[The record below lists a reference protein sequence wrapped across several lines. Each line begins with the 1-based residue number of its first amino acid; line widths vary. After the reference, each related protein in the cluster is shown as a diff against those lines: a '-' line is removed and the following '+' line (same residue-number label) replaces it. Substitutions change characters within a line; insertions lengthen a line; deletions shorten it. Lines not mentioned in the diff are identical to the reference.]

1 MPLKMGGLEERRSNG
16 LDADMHKDIA
26 CTEKLLR
33 VGERFYH
40 ATDAESRRRLLHQI
54 LDTIYEMID
63 LKYDKMIRADALLT
77 SSTFDDHRQQLM
89 FVFTC
94 LDHCHQFEEL
104 SDDFIKWIMSRFI
117 RSCMSIVVNAKFG
130 GFLQEKILHL
140 AGLVKDKDS
149 FLNHVVM
156 QLANLVSGG
165 NSFSLG
171 EATGNYDS
179 HVSLA
184 DISDGRSTIYL
195 SLLDVIRHVKFYY
208 HSLPC
213 RSLQILWISLVKICA
228 EGHPRLK
235 ATCVLLFQRLLSL
248 DLGNEIVCRLVFDVI
263 MATEELIQKEQSSAP
278 GLETLVQ
285 AHESCLKVLME
296 LLDDM
301 ETKKSFEHIAVSVI
315 LSWGIRA
322 AELAFLYPS
331 IPVRFE
337 LVTTT
342 ITRLLS
348 RLQGDFDG
356 KHMELINKLADL
368 TQKLVERLLYS
379 EPSHSGVVEYLRSY
393 CSFLLNVD
401 FLTSQS
407 TRGQWITRHCESRW
421 QTLMH
426 AGKHGDAMKIRRIA
440 TAALALCNGENAS
453 AVFMNIL
460 PTEKQLIQVIEAAS
474 TLGAAAAA
482 VLLTVFEIVGDL
494 VSHHTKFPTT
504 TSVAFLSLPWLTDPE
519 LQLQSRRHMTSL
531 PLLKEMNRLA
541 KMNTTGANDKVLEYT
556 LSALSKVHGFCDWRR
571 TILLSAMSSSRSVLV
586 QASLSHLAMF
596 VSSLDTPSL
605 HRLLTPAI
613 ELASNPSFSHSDVDM
628 ACVLN
633 ALSHSLCASHPSSR
647 VQGTSGVICSACEN
661 LVAGTPIPEQDKI
674 EQLPGLFELLVKV
687 LTEQKYTKEKHV
699 RLDAAS
705 LVLTA
710 FCHMHCPPVVYLK
723 VAKASLKF
731 INDEDEDVRN
741 VYQSAFKVIVSGSL
755 PSELVDAIFIEQFSA
770 EYPAE
775 CEQTM
780 IEASNP
786 FLLLAAKH
794 SSCPGLADKSLHQLF
809 IRALRFLG
817 SATIF
822 EECKRTIQ
830 ELTALEFADGRDARR
845 FFARRKRAFCSDIV
859 NDVVCS
865 WSVDDG
871 LDGLINEEIDDVLQ
885 AVQEL
890 FGFENINSLIRSSV
904 YIVPLLLLTNPEMRP
919 IAVKFLDRIRFH
931 LSKHKQDLI
940 LEYFPSV
947 LERPLN
953 SAAKKS
959 LKIFIKEYCDLDL
972 RYLFHAKRFLCIL
985 YALRS
990 ISLDTAGYLEI
1001 LQGIRV
1007 GQADANG
1014 PFSLTAV
1021 MKYNSEYLG
1030 FLLSFRRSLL
1040 DDDHYEQR
1048 PILLSSL
1055 ATIIRLIDES
1065 FLEEACNKIMVV
1077 LRAATVVGEGSVAVW
1092 TEFVRRLSDGMLAT
1106 LLPKILIAI
1115 QPLLQFPATNNL
1127 LDSIFARRKPS
1138 EIEQSEAFE
1147 RTAMVLVNSE
1157 AGDSSR
1163 INFHL
1168 RRTCTDD
1175 SIEHIISGCVR
1186 MLLEECDTVGR
1197 VVLQKLLSVLDGN
1210 PLPDTLAAMLIP
1222 ALLHTMRNCGDS
1234 VLRVLS
1240 AQCLGRLGAVDPGR
1254 IGSSSIS
1261 SESDQKKIV
1270 FVDDAKDFYV
1280 DILERAWRV
1289 YSNVLDADVL
1299 DQVEYA
1305 LQSLLSELVG
1315 KNDEYGIMQ
1324 RLSEECR
1331 RDIEPFRSSSL
1342 VQTHDRRGPIEER
1355 PIVDHTTGYEEWL
1368 LQCFIIGVPKVRQ
1381 HPEKEVFKALK
1392 WIVFAKDA
1400 VFTRHVLP
1408 QLIIRLILEN
1418 NEGIIKEYCE
1428 EVISVLK
1435 RVVTNAA
1442 GWMRLAAHVVFS
1454 VLDTLEQYAIRRL
1467 AKKRPNDKELERT
1480 QAFLS
1485 RVFSE
1490 KTSNGSSLVVEA
1502 AERCQCLHRAL
1513 RWCEQHDIK
1522 QDSLGCNIFDR
1533 SHFYT
1538 LERIYTQL
1546 QNVDGVLGS
1555 FECISACTSP
1565 TADERI
1571 LALEANGDYNEALP
1585 LYAQSVNNKELQL
1598 IKCLLR
1604 LNQPQLALNT
1614 ATSFYEKEDEEKSPQ
1629 LVSALASS
1637 QLEATWHLRD
1647 WSRLEKMVQK
1657 SDPLLDRNDSSWG
1670 AACASILCAV
1680 KRREPRKL
1688 TERLLAARERLVER
1702 ITAKTIEDSN
1712 TYTQAY
1718 KYIANLHILEEIDE
1732 STNSLSLLSSLR
1744 SVDLN
1749 AVLSKWQSRS
1759 ESVVQCSNI
1768 LEPILLV
1775 RRELLRASADA
1786 GAVDRRDV
1794 DNALTQLLVQSC
1806 RLARQSGHLQIA
1818 WTFLVEAKALGV
1830 NLKDVGMEEARFE
1843 FQKGNQSQAIGLLTK
1858 LLTTKFADM
1867 NKLFTSFVHWHEAGA
1882 KSSPESP
1889 DVLVKRTSRESRAAF
1904 AEVQL
1909 LRAEY
1914 MLKSGAVAA
1923 TDLYQI
1929 YLSLQKFDVP
1939 SEDLHYR
1946 VAVFCDGMYSID
1958 TEKVRSDLV
1967 ANILKSYANALR
1979 FGRNHLFHAMPRMLT
1994 IWLDVSQKKTEIMHT
2009 RGSDARA
2016 IEMNH
2021 RDNNDITQMN
2031 TEISRAFRQLD
2042 SYAFYTAFPQL
2053 ISRIVHPNASVFSTL
2068 KAILADLICKYPHQ
2082 CLWQSIAVYRTGSWQ
2097 KNIRQERC
2105 AQVFAVVKN
2114 KRHNMDQL
2122 IDQYDYIAAILIEL
2136 AEKKI
2141 KTCGSFSD
2149 LPKMAPR
2156 LHNFFARGE
2165 LHSDLLMGAKDRG
2178 LSGMRT
2184 VSPSIMI
2191 PLTEMLEH
2199 ALPKDFSDKVC
2210 QFSQFVMDAATP
2222 TESPTEL
2229 PEVFIS
2235 SVDPDYLV
2243 LKSMLR
2249 PKRIALRGGDG
2260 RRYLIMCKPNDELR
2274 KDARFMDVNRMMN
2287 SLMRQNADARR
2298 RQLTVRTFSVIP
2310 LQEAGGIVEWVP
2322 NLTPYRGVLQPLFEE
2337 KGDPLP
2343 DAQWFTNWNASSS
2356 LEDRL
2361 ERMRSVFYRRY
2372 PLVMAEWF
2380 RGFLR
2385 LCFLLSLS
2393 DFYQPSKD
2401 MEWHH
2406 TREELAE
2413 QPIPKEAKLLDGQ
2426 ALVDYVNQRQTSW
2439 KATYSPDA
2447 EDFFKHRI
2455 MDSKYL
2461 EDIDVKDI
2469 EIKEI
2474 DPVGDIP
2481 ESFDARDHWPK
2492 CTSIGYI
2499 RDQSACG
2506 SCWAVSVGAA
2516 IGDRVCTQSNST
2528 KKMDASD
2535 TDLLAC
2541 CKNCGFG
2548 CQGGYTIRAWE
2559 YLMNEGVCTGGR
2571 YKQKGVCKPYAF
2583 HPCGRHANQKYYGEC
2598 PDEGWKTP
2606 KCRKICQLRYRK
2618 SYEDDKIYGIRAYQL
2633 PNNERSIRKEIMNNG
2648 PVVASFRVYSDFK
2661 FYTGGIYIHTGG
2673 YERGGH
2679 AVKVIGWG
2687 RENGTDYWLIANS
2700 WNTDWGENGGY
2711 FRILRGSNHCQI
2723 EQKVVAGLIK
2733 L

>member
-1 MPLKMGGLEERRSNG
+1 MSLKTVGLEEQRISACNG
-16 LDADMHKDIA
+16 LDADMHRDIA
-26 CTEKLLR
+26 CTERLLKA
-33 VGERFYH
+33 GERFYH
-40 ATDAESRRRLLHQI
+40 TKDPELRRRLLHQI
-54 LDTIYEMID
+54 LDIIYEMID
-63 LKYDKMIRADALLT
+63 LKYDKMIRADALLS
-77 SSTFDDHRQQLM
+77 SSTFDDHRQQLL

-104 SDDFIKWIMSRFI
+104 SDDFVKWIICRFI
-117 RSCMSIVVNAKFG
+117 RSCTSIVVNARFG

-140 AGLVKDKDS
+140 AGLIKDKIK
-149 FLNHVVM
+149 FLNHIVI
-156 QLANLVSGG
+156 QLANLVNGG

-171 EATGNYDS
+171 EATGKYDS
-179 HVSLA
+179 HIVLF
-184 DISDGRSTIYL
+184 DIPDGRSTIYL
-195 SLLDVIRHVKFYY
+195 SLLDVIRHVKFNYE
-208 HSLPC
+208 SLSC

-263 MATEELIQKEQSSAP
+263 MATEEFIQREENSAE

-296 LLDDM
+296 LLDDIQH
-301 ETKKSFEHIAVSVI
+301 KKSFDNIDVSVI
-315 LSWGIRA
+315 LSWGVRA
-322 AELAFLYPS
+322 AELAFVFPV
-331 IPVRFE
+331 IPIRFE

-342 ITRLLS
+342 VTRLLS
-348 RLQGDFDG
+348 RLHGDLQP
-356 KHMELINKLADL
+356 KHVELINKLADL
-368 TQKLVERLLYS
+368 TQKLVERLLDLD
-379 EPSHSGVVEYLRSY
+379 PSNSGTIAEHLRSY

-401 FLTSQS
+401 ALLFQTV
-407 TRGQWITRHCESRW
+407 RGQWIATYCESRW
-421 QTLMH
+421 QTLMRT
-426 AGKHGDAMKIRRIA
+426 GKHGDAMRIRRIA
-440 TAALALCNGENAS
+440 TAALALCEGENAS
-453 AVFMNIL
+453 VVFTKVL
-460 PTEKQLIQVIEAAS
+460 PTENQLIEVIEAAS
-474 TLGAAAAA
+474 TLGPAASSI
-482 VLLTVFEIVGDL
+482 LLAVFEIVGDL
-494 VSHHTKFPTT
+494 VSHHTEFPTT
-504 TSVAFLSLPWLTDPE
+504 TSVAFLSLPWLVDPG

-541 KMNTTGANDKVLEYT
+541 RMNANNTNDKILEYT
-556 LSALSKVHGFCDWRR
+556 LSALSFVHGFCDWRR
-571 TILLSAMSSSRSVLV
+571 TILLAAMSSSRSVIV

-596 VSSLDTPSL
+596 VSTLDTPSL
-605 HRLLTPAI
+605 HRLLTPAV
-613 ELASNPSFSHSDVDM
+613 EFASNPNFPNLNVDM
-628 ACVLN
+628 ACILN
-633 ALSHSLCASHPSSR
+633 ALSHSLCASHPASR
-647 VQGTSGVICSACEN
+647 VQGADGVSCSACEK
-661 LVAGTPIPEQDKI
+661 LSAGISVPEQERM

-687 LTEQKYTKEKHV
+687 LTNEKYKKEKHI
-699 RLDAAS
+699 RLDAAG
-705 LVLTA
+705 LTFTA
-710 FCHMHCPPVVYLK
+710 LCHMNCPPDVYLR
-723 VAKASLKF
+723 VAKASLGF
-731 INDEDEDVRN
+731 INDEDEDVRS
-741 VYQSAFKVIVSGSL
+741 VYQSAFKVIVSQSL
-755 PSELVDAIFIEQFSA
+755 SSELIDTIFTEHFCAI
-770 EYPAE
+770 YPAE

-780 IEASNP
+780 MEASNP
-786 FLLLAAKH
+786 FLVLAAKH
-794 SSCPGLADKSLHQLF
+794 SSSPDLADKSLHQLL
-809 IRALRFLG
+809 IRALRFVG
-817 SATIF
+817 STAIF
-822 EECKRTIQ
+822 DDCKRTIQ
-830 ELTALEFADGRDARR
+830 DLTAQEFPDGADTRR
-845 FFARRKRAFCSDIV
+845 FFARRKRAFCTDIV
-859 NDVVCS
+859 DEVVFALRIENDESDEV
-865 WSVDDG
+865 
-871 LDGLINEEIDDVLQ
+871 INEEMDDILQ
-885 AVQEL
+885 VAQEA
-890 FGFENINSLIRSSV
+890 FGFESISSFIRSSV
-904 YIVPLLLLTNPEMRP
+904 YIVPLILLSDEENRA
-919 IAVKFLDRIRFH
+919 IAVKFLERIRSH

-940 LEYFPSV
+940 SECFPAV

-953 SAAKKS
+953 SSKRKS
-959 LKIFIKEYCDLDL
+959 LKTFIKEYCGVEL
-972 RYLFHAKRFLCIL
+972 RYLFHTKRFLCTV

-990 ISLDTAGYLEI
+990 ISLDTNGYLEV
-1001 LQGIRV
+1001 LQSMRV
-1007 GQADANG
+1007 GQVYSRE

-1021 MKYNSEYLG
+1021 MKFNCEYLG

-1048 PILLSSL
+1048 PVLLSSL
-1055 ATIIRLIDES
+1055 ATIIRLIDEK
-1065 FLEEACNKIMVV
+1065 FLEETCNKVMVV
-1077 LRAATVVGEGSVAVW
+1077 LRAATSVGEGSVAVW

-1115 QPLLQFPATNNL
+1115 QPLLKFPATNDL
-1127 LDSIFARRKPS
+1127 LDNIFDRRKPL

-1147 RTAMVLVNSE
+1147 RTAMVLLNSE

-1175 SIEHIISGCVR
+1175 SIERMITGCVR
-1186 MLLEECDTVGR
+1186 MLLEECDTVGI
-1197 VVLQKLLSVLDGN
+1197 VVLQKLLSVLNGS
-1210 PLPDTLAAMLIP
+1210 PLPDALAAALIP
-1222 ALLHTMRNCGDS
+1222 ALLHTMRSSGDS
-1234 VLRVLS
+1234 FLRVLS

-1254 IGSSSIS
+1254 IGSSSITPGG
-1261 SESDQKKIV
+1261 DQKKIV
-1270 FVDDAKDFYV
+1270 FVDDAKEFYI

-1289 YSNVLDADVL
+1289 YSNILDADVL

-1315 KNDEYGIMQ
+1315 KTDELGIME

-1342 VQTHDRRGPIEER
+1342 VQTHDRRGPIKER
-1355 PIVDHTTGYEEWL
+1355 PIVDHTSGYEEWL

-1392 WIVFAKDA
+1392 WIVFARDA
-1400 VFTRHVLP
+1400 VFTRHILP

-1418 NEGIIKEYCE
+1418 NEGMINEYCDE
-1428 EVISVLK
+1428 MASVLR

-1442 GWMRLAAHVVFS
+1442 GWMRLAAHVVFF
-1454 VLDTLEQYAIRRL
+1454 VLDTLEQFAIRRM
-1467 AKKRPNDKELERT
+1467 AKKRPNDRELERT
-1480 QAFLS
+1480 QTFLS

-1490 KTSNGSSLVVEA
+1490 KTPDGSLLVVQA
-1502 AERCQCLHRAL
+1502 AERCQCMHRAL
-1513 RWCEQHDIK
+1513 RWCEQHEIK
-1522 QDSLGCNIFDR
+1522 QDDLGCNIFDR
-1533 SHFYT
+1533 NHFYT

-1555 FECISACTSP
+1555 YECISACTSP

-1614 ATSFYEKEDEEKSPQ
+1614 AISFYEKESEDKSPQ
-1629 LVSALASS
+1629 LVSSLASS

-1647 WSRLEKMVQK
+1647 WSRLEKMVLR

-1670 AACASILCAV
+1670 AACASILCAI
-1680 KRREPRKL
+1680 KRREPLKL
-1688 TERLLAARERLVER
+1688 TERLLAARQRLVER

-1718 KYIANLHILEEIDE
+1718 KYIVDLHILEEIDE
-1732 STNSLSLLSSLR
+1732 SKDTLSLLSSR
-1744 SVDLN
+1744 R
-1749 AVLSKWQSRS
+1749 AVNLSAILDKWQARS
-1759 ESVVQCSNI
+1759 ECVVQCSNI

-1786 GAVDRRDV
+1786 GAVNRHDV

-1858 LLTTKFADM
+1858 LLTTEFSDM
-1867 NKLFTSFVHWHEAGA
+1867 NKLFTNFVQWHEAGA
-1882 KSSPESP
+1882 KSSPDSP
-1889 DVLVKRTSRESRAAF
+1889 DILVKNTGKESRAAF

-1994 IWLDVSQKKTEIMHT
+1994 IWLDVSQKKTEMMRT

-2031 TEISRAFRQLD
+2031 TEISRASRQLD

-2053 ISRIVHPNASVFSTL
+2053 ISRIVHPNVSVFTTL

-2082 CLWQSIAVYRTGSWQ
+2082 CLWQSIAVYRTGPWQ

-2105 AQVFAVVKN
+2105 SQVFAVVKN

-2122 IDQYDYIAAILIEL
+2122 IDQYDYVATILIEL

-2141 KTCGSFSD
+2141 RTCGSFSD
-2149 LPKMAPR
+2149 LPKVSPR
-2156 LHNFFARGE
+2156 LHKFFTKGE
-2165 LHSDLLMGAKDRG
+2165 LCSDLLMGAKERG
-2178 LSGMRT
+2178 LSGMRIVT
-2184 VSPSIMI
+2184 PSVMI

-2222 TESPTEL
+2222 TQSPTEL

-2243 LKSMLR
+2243 LKSMVR

-2298 RQLTVRTFSVIP
+2298 RQLSVRTFSVIP
-2310 LQEAGGIVEWVP
+2310 LQARKSFVLINICRLLDTVGA
-2322 NLTPYRGVLQPLFEE
+2322 RCLQPGDHFASGTFE
-2337 KGDPLP
+2337 
-2343 DAQWFTNWNASSS
+2343 ACVA
-2356 LEDRL
+2356 R
-2361 ERMRSVFYRRY
+2361 
-2372 PLVMAEWF
+2372 
-2380 RGFLR
+2380 
-2385 LCFLLSLS
+2385 FLLSGHTPSFLC
-2393 DFYQPSKD
+2393 PSKIA
-2401 MEWHH
+2401 
-2406 TREELAE
+2406 RVSL
-2413 QPIPKEAKLLDGQ
+2413 
-2426 ALVDYVNQRQTSW
+2426 
-2439 KATYSPDA
+2439 SP
-2447 EDFFKHRI
+2447 
-2455 MDSKYL
+2455 S
-2461 EDIDVKDI
+2461 
-2469 EIKEI
+2469 
-2474 DPVGDIP
+2474 
-2481 ESFDARDHWPK
+2481 
-2492 CTSIGYI
+2492 
-2499 RDQSACG
+2499 
-2506 SCWAVSVGAA
+2506 
-2516 IGDRVCTQSNST
+2516 
-2528 KKMDASD
+2528 
-2535 TDLLAC
+2535 
-2541 CKNCGFG
+2541 
-2548 CQGGYTIRAWE
+2548 
-2559 YLMNEGVCTGGR
+2559 
-2571 YKQKGVCKPYAF
+2571 
-2583 HPCGRHANQKYYGEC
+2583 
-2598 PDEGWKTP
+2598 
-2606 KCRKICQLRYRK
+2606 
-2618 SYEDDKIYGIRAYQL
+2618 
-2633 PNNERSIRKEIMNNG
+2633 
-2648 PVVASFRVYSDFK
+2648 
-2661 FYTGGIYIHTGG
+2661 
-2673 YERGGH
+2673 
-2679 AVKVIGWG
+2679 
-2687 RENGTDYWLIANS
+2687 
-2700 WNTDWGENGGY
+2700 
-2711 FRILRGSNHCQI
+2711 
-2723 EQKVVAGLIK
+2723 
-2733 L
+2733 

>member
-1 MPLKMGGLEERRSNG
+1 MSLEMGGVEEPRSNG

-40 ATDAESRRRLLHQI
+40 ATDAVSRRRLLQQI

-117 RSCMSIVVNAKFG
+117 RSRMSIVVNAKFG

-140 AGLVKDKDS
+140 AGLVRDKDS
-149 FLNHVVM
+149 FLNHIVM
-156 QLANLVSGG
+156 QLANITVLILNEG
-165 NSFSLG
+165 
-171 EATGNYDS
+171 
-179 HVSLA
+179 
-184 DISDGRSTIYL
+184 
-195 SLLDVIRHVKFYY
+195 
-208 HSLPC
+208 
-213 RSLQILWISLVKICA
+213 LQ
-228 EGHPRLK
+228 
-235 ATCVLLFQRLLSL
+235 TCVLLFQRLLSL

-301 ETKKSFEHIAVSVI
+301 ENKKSFNHIAVSVI

-342 ITRLLS
+342 TTRLLS

-356 KHMELINKLADL
+356 KHMELINSLADL

-379 EPSHSGVVEYLRSY
+379 EPSHSNVVEYLRSY

-401 FLTSQS
+401 WLSSQS
-407 TRGQWITRHCESRW
+407 SRGQWITRHCESRW
-421 QTLMH
+421 QTLMQ

-474 TLGAAAAA
+474 NLGAAASA

-541 KMNTTGANDKVLEYT
+541 KMNITGANEKVLEYT

-613 ELASNPSFSHSDVDM
+613 ELASNPSFSHSGVDM

-633 ALSHSLCASHPSSR
+633 ALSHSLCASHPSSH
-647 VQGTSGVICSACEN
+647 VQGTNEVTCSACEN
-661 LVAGTPIPEQDKI
+661 LVAGTPVPEQDKI
-674 EQLPGLFELLVKV
+674 EQLPGLFELLLMV

-710 FCHMHCPPVVYLK
+710 FCHMHCPPDVYLK
-723 VAKASLKF
+723 VAKTSLNF

-786 FLLLAAKH
+786 FLLLAAKY
-794 SSCPGLADKSLHQLF
+794 SSCPDLADKSLHQLF

-830 ELTALEFADGRDARR
+830 ELAAQEFVDGRDTRR

-865 WSVDDG
+865 WNVDDG

-885 AVQEL
+885 AAQEI

-904 YIVPLLLLTNPEMRP
+904 YIVPLLLLTNPENRTV
-919 IAVKFLDRIRFH
+919 AVKFLDRIRFH

-947 LERPLN
+947 FERPLN

-959 LKIFIKEYCDLDL
+959 LKAFIKEYCDLDL
-972 RYLFHAKRFLCIL
+972 
-985 YALRS
+985 
-990 ISLDTAGYLEI
+990 
-1001 LQGIRV
+1001 
-1007 GQADANG
+1007 
-1014 PFSLTAV
+1014 
-1021 MKYNSEYLG
+1021 
-1030 FLLSFRRSLL
+1030 
-1040 DDDHYEQR
+1040 
-1048 PILLSSL
+1048 
-1055 ATIIRLIDES
+1055 
-1065 FLEEACNKIMVV
+1065 ACNKIMVV

-1092 TEFVRRLSDGMLAT
+1092 AEFIRRLSDGMLAT

-1115 QPLLQFPATNNL
+1115 QPLLKFPATNNL
-1127 LDSIFARRKPS
+1127 LDCIFDRRKPL

-1168 RRTCTDD
+1168 RRTSTDD

-1210 PLPDTLAAMLIP
+1210 PLPDALAAILIP

-1261 SESDQKKIV
+1261 SEGDQKKIL
-1270 FVDDAKDFYV
+1270 FVDDAKEFYV

-1315 KNDEYGIMQ
+1315 KTDEYGIMERYEIFIYPNG

-1355 PIVDHTTGYEEWL
+1355 PIVDHTAGYEDWL
-1368 LQCFIIGVPKVRQ
+1368 LQCFITGVPKVRQ

-1418 NEGIIKEYCE
+1418 NEGIIKEVTGFSHVLFRVCSVRYFLRILKPSKLVLIHRGYCVEIHIHDVFIKYCE
-1428 EVISVLK
+1428 EVISVLR

-1467 AKKRPNDKELERT
+1467 TKKRPNDKELERT

-1490 KTSNGSSLVVEA
+1490 KTSNGSLLAVEA

-1513 RWCEQHDIK
+1513 RWCEQHEIK

-1533 SHFYT
+1533 NHFYT

-1614 ATSFYEKEDEEKSPQ
+1614 ATSFNEKEDEEKSPQ
-1629 LVSALASS
+1629 LISALASS

-1688 TERLLAARERLVER
+1688 KERLLAARERLVER

-1744 SVDLN
+1744 SVDLK
-1749 AVLSKWQSRS
+1749 AVLNKWQVCIFVRNS
-1759 ESVVQCSNI
+1759 I
-1768 LEPILLV
+1768 L
-1775 RRELLRASADA
+1775 DC
-1786 GAVDRRDV
+1786 
-1794 DNALTQLLVQSC
+1794 C
-1806 RLARQSGHLQIA
+1806 R
-1818 WTFLVEAKALGV
+1818 
-1830 NLKDVGMEEARFE
+1830 
-1843 FQKGNQSQAIGLLTK
+1843 
-1858 LLTTKFADM
+1858 
-1867 NKLFTSFVHWHEAGA
+1867 
-1882 KSSPESP
+1882 
-1889 DVLVKRTSRESRAAF
+1889 
-1904 AEVQL
+1904 
-1909 LRAEY
+1909 
-1914 MLKSGAVAA
+1914 
-1923 TDLYQI
+1923 
-1929 YLSLQKFDVP
+1929 
-1939 SEDLHYR
+1939 
-1946 VAVFCDGMYSID
+1946 C
-1958 TEKVRSDLV
+1958 
-1967 ANILKSYANALR
+1967 
-1979 FGRNHLFHAMPRMLT
+1979 
-1994 IWLDVSQKKTEIMHT
+1994 
-2009 RGSDARA
+2009 
-2016 IEMNH
+2016 
-2021 RDNNDITQMN
+2021 
-2031 TEISRAFRQLD
+2031 
-2042 SYAFYTAFPQL
+2042 
-2053 ISRIVHPNASVFSTL
+2053 
-2068 KAILADLICKYPHQ
+2068 LICTV
-2082 CLWQSIAVYRTGSWQ
+2082 I
-2097 KNIRQERC
+2097 
-2105 AQVFAVVKN
+2105 
-2114 KRHNMDQL
+2114 
-2122 IDQYDYIAAILIEL
+2122 
-2136 AEKKI
+2136 
-2141 KTCGSFSD
+2141 
-2149 LPKMAPR
+2149 
-2156 LHNFFARGE
+2156 NF
-2165 LHSDLLMGAKDRG
+2165 
-2178 LSGMRT
+2178 
-2184 VSPSIMI
+2184 I
-2191 PLTEMLEH
+2191 
-2199 ALPKDFSDKVC
+2199 
-2210 QFSQFVMDAATP
+2210 
-2222 TESPTEL
+2222 
-2229 PEVFIS
+2229 
-2235 SVDPDYLV
+2235 
-2243 LKSMLR
+2243 
-2249 PKRIALRGGDG
+2249 
-2260 RRYLIMCKPNDELR
+2260 
-2274 KDARFMDVNRMMN
+2274 
-2287 SLMRQNADARR
+2287 
-2298 RQLTVRTFSVIP
+2298 
-2310 LQEAGGIVEWVP
+2310 
-2322 NLTPYRGVLQPLFEE
+2322 
-2337 KGDPLP
+2337 
-2343 DAQWFTNWNASSS
+2343 
-2356 LEDRL
+2356 
-2361 ERMRSVFYRRY
+2361 
-2372 PLVMAEWF
+2372 
-2380 RGFLR
+2380 
-2385 LCFLLSLS
+2385 
-2393 DFYQPSKD
+2393 
-2401 MEWHH
+2401 
-2406 TREELAE
+2406 
-2413 QPIPKEAKLLDGQ
+2413 
-2426 ALVDYVNQRQTSW
+2426 
-2439 KATYSPDA
+2439 
-2447 EDFFKHRI
+2447 
-2455 MDSKYL
+2455 
-2461 EDIDVKDI
+2461 
-2469 EIKEI
+2469 
-2474 DPVGDIP
+2474 
-2481 ESFDARDHWPK
+2481 
-2492 CTSIGYI
+2492 
-2499 RDQSACG
+2499 
-2506 SCWAVSVGAA
+2506 
-2516 IGDRVCTQSNST
+2516 
-2528 KKMDASD
+2528 
-2535 TDLLAC
+2535 
-2541 CKNCGFG
+2541 
-2548 CQGGYTIRAWE
+2548 
-2559 YLMNEGVCTGGR
+2559 
-2571 YKQKGVCKPYAF
+2571 
-2583 HPCGRHANQKYYGEC
+2583 
-2598 PDEGWKTP
+2598 
-2606 KCRKICQLRYRK
+2606 
-2618 SYEDDKIYGIRAYQL
+2618 
-2633 PNNERSIRKEIMNNG
+2633 
-2648 PVVASFRVYSDFK
+2648 
-2661 FYTGGIYIHTGG
+2661 
-2673 YERGGH
+2673 
-2679 AVKVIGWG
+2679 
-2687 RENGTDYWLIANS
+2687 
-2700 WNTDWGENGGY
+2700 
-2711 FRILRGSNHCQI
+2711 
-2723 EQKVVAGLIK
+2723 
-2733 L
+2733 

>member
-1 MPLKMGGLEERRSNG
+1 MP
-16 LDADMHKDIA
+16 
-26 CTEKLLR
+26 
-33 VGERFYH
+33 
-40 ATDAESRRRLLHQI
+40 
-54 LDTIYEMID
+54 
-63 LKYDKMIRADALLT
+63 
-77 SSTFDDHRQQLM
+77 
-89 FVFTC
+89 
-94 LDHCHQFEEL
+94 
-104 SDDFIKWIMSRFI
+104 
-117 RSCMSIVVNAKFG
+117 
-130 GFLQEKILHL
+130 
-140 AGLVKDKDS
+140 
-149 FLNHVVM
+149 
-156 QLANLVSGG
+156 
-165 NSFSLG
+165 
-171 EATGNYDS
+171 
-179 HVSLA
+179 
-184 DISDGRSTIYL
+184 
-195 SLLDVIRHVKFYY
+195 
-208 HSLPC
+208 
-213 RSLQILWISLVKICA
+213 
-228 EGHPRLK
+228 
-235 ATCVLLFQRLLSL
+235 
-248 DLGNEIVCRLVFDVI
+248 
-263 MATEELIQKEQSSAP
+263 
-278 GLETLVQ
+278 
-285 AHESCLKVLME
+285 
-296 LLDDM
+296 
-301 ETKKSFEHIAVSVI
+301 
-315 LSWGIRA
+315 
-322 AELAFLYPS
+322 
-331 IPVRFE
+331 
-337 LVTTT
+337 
-342 ITRLLS
+342 
-348 RLQGDFDG
+348 
-356 KHMELINKLADL
+356 
-368 TQKLVERLLYS
+368 
-379 EPSHSGVVEYLRSY
+379 
-393 CSFLLNVD
+393 
-401 FLTSQS
+401 
-407 TRGQWITRHCESRW
+407 
-421 QTLMH
+421 
-426 AGKHGDAMKIRRIA
+426 
-440 TAALALCNGENAS
+440 
-453 AVFMNIL
+453 
-460 PTEKQLIQVIEAAS
+460 
-474 TLGAAAAA
+474 
-482 VLLTVFEIVGDL
+482 
-494 VSHHTKFPTT
+494 
-504 TSVAFLSLPWLTDPE
+504 
-519 LQLQSRRHMTSL
+519 
-531 PLLKEMNRLA
+531 
-541 KMNTTGANDKVLEYT
+541 
-556 LSALSKVHGFCDWRR
+556 
-571 TILLSAMSSSRSVLV
+571 
-586 QASLSHLAMF
+586 
-596 VSSLDTPSL
+596 
-605 HRLLTPAI
+605 
-613 ELASNPSFSHSDVDM
+613 
-628 ACVLN
+628 
-633 ALSHSLCASHPSSR
+633 
-647 VQGTSGVICSACEN
+647 
-661 LVAGTPIPEQDKI
+661 
-674 EQLPGLFELLVKV
+674 
-687 LTEQKYTKEKHV
+687 
-699 RLDAAS
+699 
-705 LVLTA
+705 
-710 FCHMHCPPVVYLK
+710 
-723 VAKASLKF
+723 
-731 INDEDEDVRN
+731 
-741 VYQSAFKVIVSGSL
+741 
-755 PSELVDAIFIEQFSA
+755 
-770 EYPAE
+770 
-775 CEQTM
+775 
-780 IEASNP
+780 
-786 FLLLAAKH
+786 
-794 SSCPGLADKSLHQLF
+794 
-809 IRALRFLG
+809 
-817 SATIF
+817 
-822 EECKRTIQ
+822 
-830 ELTALEFADGRDARR
+830 
-845 FFARRKRAFCSDIV
+845 
-859 NDVVCS
+859 
-865 WSVDDG
+865 
-871 LDGLINEEIDDVLQ
+871 
-885 AVQEL
+885 
-890 FGFENINSLIRSSV
+890 
-904 YIVPLLLLTNPEMRP
+904 
-919 IAVKFLDRIRFH
+919 
-931 LSKHKQDLI
+931 
-940 LEYFPSV
+940 
-947 LERPLN
+947 
-953 SAAKKS
+953 
-959 LKIFIKEYCDLDL
+959 
-972 RYLFHAKRFLCIL
+972 
-985 YALRS
+985 
-990 ISLDTAGYLEI
+990 
-1001 LQGIRV
+1001 
-1007 GQADANG
+1007 
-1014 PFSLTAV
+1014 
-1021 MKYNSEYLG
+1021 
-1030 FLLSFRRSLL
+1030 
-1040 DDDHYEQR
+1040 
-1048 PILLSSL
+1048 
-1055 ATIIRLIDES
+1055 
-1065 FLEEACNKIMVV
+1065 
-1077 LRAATVVGEGSVAVW
+1077 
-1092 TEFVRRLSDGMLAT
+1092 
-1106 LLPKILIAI
+1106 
-1115 QPLLQFPATNNL
+1115 
-1127 LDSIFARRKPS
+1127 
-1138 EIEQSEAFE
+1138 
-1147 RTAMVLVNSE
+1147 
-1157 AGDSSR
+1157 
-1163 INFHL
+1163 
-1168 RRTCTDD
+1168 
-1175 SIEHIISGCVR
+1175 GCVR

-1197 VVLQKLLSVLDGN
+1197 VALQKLLSVLNGN
-1210 PLPDTLAAMLIP
+1210 PLPDSLAAILIP

-1261 SESDQKKIV
+1261 SEGDQKKIV
-1270 FVDDAKDFYV
+1270 FVDDAKEFYV

-1315 KNDEYGIMQ
+1315 KTDEYGIMQ

-1342 VQTHDRRGPIEER
+1342 VQTHDRRGPMEER
-1355 PIVDHTTGYEEWL
+1355 PIVDYTAGYEDWL
-1368 LQCFIIGVPKVRQ
+1368 LQCFIIGVPK
-1381 HPEKEVFKALK
+1381 
-1392 WIVFAKDA
+1392 
-1400 VFTRHVLP
+1400 
-1408 QLIIRLILEN
+1408 
-1418 NEGIIKEYCE
+1418 YCE
-1428 EVISVLK
+1428 EVISVLR

-1485 RVFSE
+1485 QVFSE
-1490 KTSNGSSLVVEA
+1490 KTSNGSLLVVEA

-1513 RWCEQHDIK
+1513 RWCEQHEIK

-1585 LYAQSVNNKELQL
+1585 LYAQSVNNKEVKLQL

-1629 LVSALASS
+1629 LISALASS

-1749 AVLSKWQSRS
+1749 AALNKWQSRS
-1759 ESVVQCSNI
+1759 ETVVQCSNI

-1858 LLTTKFADM
+1858 LLTTKFSDM
-1867 NKLFTSFVHWHEAGA
+1867 NKLFTSFVQWREAGA

-1994 IWLDVSQKKTEIMHT
+1994 IWLDVSQKKTEVMHT

-2082 CLWQSIAVYRTGSWQ
+2082 CIWQSIAVYRTGSWQ

-2156 LHNFFARGE
+2156 LHNFFAKGE

-2274 KDARFMDVNRMMN
+2274 KDARFMDVNRN
-2287 SLMRQNADARR
+2287 LAVG
-2298 RQLTVRTFSVIP
+2298 LVC
-2310 LQEAGGIVEWVP
+2310 IVSWP
-2322 NLTPYRGVLQPLFEE
+2322 C
-2337 KGDPLP
+2337 
-2343 DAQWFTNWNASSS
+2343 
-2356 LEDRL
+2356 
-2361 ERMRSVFYRRY
+2361 
-2372 PLVMAEWF
+2372 MAAAKSA
-2380 RGFLR
+2380 FLR
-2385 LCFLLSLS
+2385 IRMAFL
-2393 DFYQPSKD
+2393 
-2401 MEWHH
+2401 
-2406 TREELAE
+2406 
-2413 QPIPKEAKLLDGQ
+2413 
-2426 ALVDYVNQRQTSW
+2426 
-2439 KATYSPDA
+2439 
-2447 EDFFKHRI
+2447 
-2455 MDSKYL
+2455 
-2461 EDIDVKDI
+2461 
-2469 EIKEI
+2469 
-2474 DPVGDIP
+2474 
-2481 ESFDARDHWPK
+2481 
-2492 CTSIGYI
+2492 
-2499 RDQSACG
+2499 
-2506 SCWAVSVGAA
+2506 
-2516 IGDRVCTQSNST
+2516 
-2528 KKMDASD
+2528 
-2535 TDLLAC
+2535 
-2541 CKNCGFG
+2541 
-2548 CQGGYTIRAWE
+2548 
-2559 YLMNEGVCTGGR
+2559 
-2571 YKQKGVCKPYAF
+2571 
-2583 HPCGRHANQKYYGEC
+2583 
-2598 PDEGWKTP
+2598 
-2606 KCRKICQLRYRK
+2606 
-2618 SYEDDKIYGIRAYQL
+2618 
-2633 PNNERSIRKEIMNNG
+2633 
-2648 PVVASFRVYSDFK
+2648 
-2661 FYTGGIYIHTGG
+2661 
-2673 YERGGH
+2673 
-2679 AVKVIGWG
+2679 KV
-2687 RENGTDYWLIANS
+2687 
-2700 WNTDWGENGGY
+2700 
-2711 FRILRGSNHCQI
+2711 
-2723 EQKVVAGLIK
+2723 
-2733 L
+2733 

>member
-1 MPLKMGGLEERRSNG
+1 MSLEMGGLEEPRSNG

-40 ATDAESRRRLLHQI
+40 ATDAVSRRRLLQQI

-117 RSCMSIVVNAKFG
+117 RSRMSIVVNAKFG

-140 AGLVKDKDS
+140 AGLVRDKDS
-149 FLNHVVM
+149 FLNHIVM

-171 EATGNYDS
+171 EAAGNYDS
-179 HVSLA
+179 HVSLV

-195 SLLDVIRHVKFYY
+195 SLLDVIRHVKFNYD
-208 HSLPC
+208 SLPC

-301 ETKKSFEHIAVSVI
+301 ENKKSFNHIAVSVI

-342 ITRLLS
+342 TTRLLS

-356 KHMELINKLADL
+356 KHMELINSLADL
-368 TQKLVERLLYS
+368 TQKLVERLLYL
-379 EPSHSGVVEYLRSY
+379 EPSHSNVVEYLRSY

-401 FLTSQS
+401 WLSSQS
-407 TRGQWITRHCESRW
+407 SRGQWITRHCESRW
-421 QTLMH
+421 QTLMQ

-474 TLGAAAAA
+474 NLGAAASA

-541 KMNTTGANDKVLEYT
+541 KMNITGASEFIAIWVSRERLCIKKSDEKVLEYT

-613 ELASNPSFSHSDVDM
+613 ELASNPSFSHSGVDM

-633 ALSHSLCASHPSSR
+633 AISHSLCASHPSSQ
-647 VQGTSGVICSACEN
+647 VQGTNEVTCSACEN

-674 EQLPGLFELLVKV
+674 EQLPGLFELLLKV

-710 FCHMHCPPVVYLK
+710 FCHMHCPPDVYLK
-723 VAKASLKF
+723 VAKTSLNF

-786 FLLLAAKH
+786 FLLLAAKY
-794 SSCPGLADKSLHQLF
+794 SSYPDLADKSLHQLF

-830 ELTALEFADGRDARR
+830 ELAAQEFVDGRDTRR

-865 WSVDDG
+865 WDVDDG

-885 AVQEL
+885 AAQEI

-904 YIVPLLLLTNPEMRP
+904 YIVPLLLLTNPENRTV
-919 IAVKFLDRIRFH
+919 AVKFLDRIRFH

-947 LERPLN
+947 FERPLN

-959 LKIFIKEYCDLDL
+959 LKAFIKEYCDLDL

-990 ISLDTAGYLEI
+990 ISLDTTGYLEI

-1007 GQADANG
+1007 GQADTRE

-1021 MKYNSEYLG
+1021 MKYNCEYLG

-1048 PILLSSL
+1048 PVLLSSL

-1092 TEFVRRLSDGMLAT
+1092 TEFIRRLSDGMLAT

-1115 QPLLQFPATNNL
+1115 QPLLKFPATNNL
-1127 LDSIFARRKPS
+1127 LDSIFDRRKPS

-1168 RRTCTDD
+1168 RRTSTDD

-1210 PLPDTLAAMLIP
+1210 PLPDALAAILIP
-1222 ALLHTMRNCGDS
+1222 ALLHTMRSCGDS

-1261 SESDQKKIV
+1261 SEGDQKKIV
-1270 FVDDAKDFYV
+1270 FVDDAKEFYV

-1315 KNDEYGIMQ
+1315 KTDEYGIMERCEIFIYPNG

-1355 PIVDHTTGYEEWL
+1355 PIVDHTAGYEDWL

-1418 NEGIIKEYCE
+1418 NEGIIKEVTGFSHVLFRVC
-1428 EVISVLK
+1428 SVRYFLRILK
-1435 RVVTNAA
+1435 PSK
-1442 GWMRLAAHVVFS
+1442 L
-1454 VLDTLEQYAIRRL
+1454 VLIHQ
-1467 AKKRPNDKELERT
+1467 
-1480 QAFLS
+1480 
-1485 RVFSE
+1485 
-1490 KTSNGSSLVVEA
+1490 KTSNGSLLAVEA

-1513 RWCEQHDIK
+1513 RWCEQHEIK
-1522 QDSLGCNIFDR
+1522 QDNLGCNIFDR
-1533 SHFYT
+1533 NHFYT

-1614 ATSFYEKEDEEKSPQ
+1614 ATSFNEKEDEEKSPQ
-1629 LVSALASS
+1629 LISALASS

-1744 SVDLN
+1744 SVDLK
-1749 AVLSKWQSRS
+1749 AVLNKWQSRS
-1759 ESVVQCSNI
+1759 ETVVQCSNI

-1794 DNALTQLLVQSC
+1794 DNALTQLLVQRINNEEIDISQIPMLRNYNNFNYLESC

-1818 WTFLVEAKALGV
+1818 WTFLVEAKALDV

-1858 LLTTKFADM
+1858 LLTTKFSDM
-1867 NKLFTSFVHWHEAGA
+1867 NKLFTSFVQWHEAGA

-2068 KAILADLICKYPHQ
+2068 KAILADLICRYPHQ
-2082 CLWQSIAVYRTGSWQ
+2082 CIWQSIAVYRTGSWQ

-2156 LHNFFARGE
+2156 LHNFFAKGE

-2178 LSGMRT
+2178 LSGMRS

-2210 QFSQFVMDAATP
+2210 QFSQFVMDTATP

-2235 SVDPDYLV
+2235 SVDPNYLV

-2310 LQEAGGIVEWVP
+2310 LQ
-2322 NLTPYRGVLQPLFEE
+2322 
-2337 KGDPLP
+2337 
-2343 DAQWFTNWNASSS
+2343 
-2356 LEDRL
+2356 
-2361 ERMRSVFYRRY
+2361 
-2372 PLVMAEWF
+2372 
-2380 RGFLR
+2380 
-2385 LCFLLSLS
+2385 
-2393 DFYQPSKD
+2393 
-2401 MEWHH
+2401 
-2406 TREELAE
+2406 
-2413 QPIPKEAKLLDGQ
+2413 
-2426 ALVDYVNQRQTSW
+2426 
-2439 KATYSPDA
+2439 
-2447 EDFFKHRI
+2447 
-2455 MDSKYL
+2455 
-2461 EDIDVKDI
+2461 
-2469 EIKEI
+2469 
-2474 DPVGDIP
+2474 
-2481 ESFDARDHWPK
+2481 
-2492 CTSIGYI
+2492 
-2499 RDQSACG
+2499 
-2506 SCWAVSVGAA
+2506 
-2516 IGDRVCTQSNST
+2516 
-2528 KKMDASD
+2528 
-2535 TDLLAC
+2535 
-2541 CKNCGFG
+2541 
-2548 CQGGYTIRAWE
+2548 
-2559 YLMNEGVCTGGR
+2559 
-2571 YKQKGVCKPYAF
+2571 
-2583 HPCGRHANQKYYGEC
+2583 
-2598 PDEGWKTP
+2598 
-2606 KCRKICQLRYRK
+2606 
-2618 SYEDDKIYGIRAYQL
+2618 
-2633 PNNERSIRKEIMNNG
+2633 
-2648 PVVASFRVYSDFK
+2648 
-2661 FYTGGIYIHTGG
+2661 
-2673 YERGGH
+2673 
-2679 AVKVIGWG
+2679 VI
-2687 RENGTDYWLIANS
+2687 
-2700 WNTDWGENGGY
+2700 
-2711 FRILRGSNHCQI
+2711 
-2723 EQKVVAGLIK
+2723 
-2733 L
+2733 